1 MLVTARLDAELQHD
15 LADEQPL
22 PVAGVEHLDDVGARK
37 GEQFGDAGELA
48 GTIGQRDAQARVTV
62 GCREPMRDDALQQQR
77 VDVATR
83 EDGDGRS
90 VGGHLSGE
98 DGGDADRAGG
108 LDDLL
113 RALEEH
119 EDGPGDVVV
128 ADGDDLVDVALA
140 WYAFAS
146 AADAV
151 DTTTTAF
158 HLVDDHTVTV
168 TFQIT
173 GPADKAIA
181 CVLEA
186 DDADHGVVG
195 WKVVQY
201 PASGTHAQA
210 FTEQIPVTGIATT
223 GFVNTCW
230 VP

>member
-1 MLVTARLDAELQHD
+1 MTTQELLDERYGRTRSRRSRRWWTLGAG
-15 LADEQPL
+15 AAIA
-22 PVAGVEHLDDVGARK
+22 AGVGV
-37 GEQFGDAGELA
+37 
-48 GTIGQRDAQARVTV
+48 I
-62 GCREPMRDDALQQQR
+62 
-77 VDVATR
+77 
-83 EDGDGRS
+83 
-90 VGGHLSGE
+90 
-98 DGGDADRAGG
+98 
-108 LDDLL
+108 
-113 RALEEH
+113 
-119 EDGPGDVVV
+119 
-128 ADGDDLVDVALA
+128 A

-158 HLVDDHTVTV
+158 HLIDDHTVTV